1 MAKANGYY
9 NFMENKLALGKNG
22 THLVHAGA
30 AGGATWAVGHYG
42 GVEIISEN
50 WYSPFIGAL
59 AGLGMSIT
67 VRYLLVGGNDEKT
80 MDLVLE
86 KLEQDSKGRKMTADQ
101 RKRLAKVV
109 LELKQAKKDSDK
121 AEVEE
126 EEEELDELIGNF
138 G

>member
-1 MAKANGYY
+1 MANGYY
-9 NFMENKLALGKNG
+9 NFLENKCGLGKNG

-30 AGGATWAVGHYG
+30 AGGATWAAGKYG

-86 KLEQDSKGRKMTADQ
+86 KLEQDSKGRKMTTAQ

-109 LELKQAKKDSDK
+109 VELKQAKKDSDE
-121 AEVEE
+121 AEVRDEE
-126 EEEELDELIGNF
+126 EQLDELTEALG
-138 G
+138 

>member
-1 MAKANGYY
+1 MANGYY
-9 NFMENKLALGKNG
+9 NFLENKCGLGKNG

-30 AGGATWAVGHYG
+30 AGGATWAAGHYG
-42 GVEIISEN
+42 GIEVISGN
-50 WYSPFIGAL
+50 WYAPFIGAL

-86 KLEQDSKGRKMTADQ
+86 KLEQDSKGREMTTAQ
-101 RKRLAKVV
+101 RKRLKKVIG
-109 LELKQAKKDSDK
+109 ELKQAKKDDDESK
-121 AEVEE
+121 IRKEE
-126 EEEELDELIGNF
+126 EKMDGLVENF